1 MSETTYSRT
10 HRSMHF
16 IESRKLVPM
25 NKSIFTV
32 INNVIQGFVY
42 INDIININK
51 TCYHY
56 IR

>member
-16 IESRKLVPM
+16 IESGKLVPM
-25 NKSIFTV
+25 NSSIFTV